1 MEKKGMIKGVNRRIV
16 EISGM
21 KNDYFE
27 KAVLY
32 IRPEKSTEPIGRLE
46 LEARSAV
53 AELSPNEKPPKAH
66 IITDLTLR
74 LLAVSLGLF
83 AIALTVYLITNA

>member
-1 MEKKGMIKGVNRRIV
+1 MIKGVNRRIV

-32 IRPEKSTEPIGRLE
+32 IRPEMSGEPMSRLE
-46 LEARSAV
+46 LEARSTA
-53 AELSPNEKPPKAH
+53 AELSPVTAKAH

-74 LLAVSLGLF
+74 LIAVSLGLF
-83 AIALTVYLITNA
+83 AIALIVYLIGI

>member
-1 MEKKGMIKGVNRRIV
+1 MIKGVNRRIV

-32 IRPEKSTEPIGRLE
+32 IRPEKSGEPISRLE
-46 LEARSAV
+46 LEARSTA
-53 AELSPNEKPPKAH
+53 AELSPVSEKPTKAH

-74 LLAVSLGLF
+74 LIAVSLGLF
-83 AIALTVYLITNA
+83 AVALIIYLIGI

>member
-1 MEKKGMIKGVNRRIV
+1 MIKGVNRRIV

-32 IRPEKSTEPIGRLE
+32 IRPEKSSEPIGRLE
-46 LEARSAV
+46 LEARSTV
-53 AELSPNEKPPKAH
+53 AELSPNKTPKAH

>member
-1 MEKKGMIKGVNRRIV
+1 MVKGVNRRIV

-21 KNDYFE
+21 NNDYFE

-32 IRPEKSTEPIGRLE
+32 IRPEKSAEPISRLE
-46 LEARSAV
+46 LEARSTA
-53 AELSPNEKPPKAH
+53 ASLSPKPPRAH
-66 IITDLTLR
+66 VITDLTLR

-83 AIALTVYLITNA
+83 AIALTVYLLGI

>member
-1 MEKKGMIKGVNRRIV
+1 MIKGVNRRIV

-32 IRPEKSTEPIGRLE
+32 IRPEKSTEPLGRLE

-53 AELSPNEKPPKAH
+53 AELSPKEKTPKAH

-83 AIALTVYLITNA
+83 AIALTVYLIGI

>member
-1 MEKKGMIKGVNRRIV
+1 MIKGVNRRIV

-32 IRPEKSTEPIGRLE
+32 IRPEKSAEPIGRLE
-46 LEARSAV
+46 LEARSTV
-53 AELSPNEKPPKAH
+53 AMLSLNEEKPPKAH
-66 IITDLTLR
+66 VITDLTLR

-83 AIALTVYLITNA
+83 AIALTVYLVV

>member
-1 MEKKGMIKGVNRRIV
+1 MIKGVNRRIV

-32 IRPEKSTEPIGRLE
+32 IRPEKSGEPMSRLE
-46 LEARSAV
+46 LEARSTA
-53 AELSPNEKPPKAH
+53 AELSPVNDKPSKAH
-66 IITDLTLR
+66 IITDMTLR

-83 AIALTVYLITNA
+83 AIALTIYLIGI

>member
-1 MEKKGMIKGVNRRIV
+1 MIKGVNRRIV

-32 IRPEKSTEPIGRLE
+32 IRPEKSAEPLGRLE
-46 LEARSAV
+46 LEARSTV
-53 AELSPNEKPPKAH
+53 AMLSPNEEKPKAH
-66 IITDLTLR
+66 VITDLTLR

-83 AIALTVYLITNA
+83 AIALTAYLIF

>member
-1 MEKKGMIKGVNRRIV
+1 MIKGVNRRIV

-32 IRPEKSTEPIGRLE
+32 IRPEKSTEPLGRLE

-53 AELSPNEKPPKAH
+53 AELSPKEKAPKAH

-83 AIALTVYLITNA
+83 AIALTVYLIGI

>member
-1 MEKKGMIKGVNRRIV
+1 MIKGVNRRIV

-32 IRPEKSTEPIGRLE
+32 IRPEKSTEPLGRLE
-46 LEARSAV
+46 LEARSTV
-53 AELSPNEKPPKAH
+53 AMLSPNEEKPKSH
-66 IITDLTLR
+66 VITDLTLR

-83 AIALTVYLITNA
+83 AIALTAYLIF

>member
-1 MEKKGMIKGVNRRIV
+1 MIKGVNRRVV
-16 EISGM
+16 EINGM
-21 KNDYFE
+21 NNDYFE

-53 AELSPNEKPPKAH
+53 SELSSGEKPPKAH

-83 AIALTVYLITNA
+83 AVMLTIYLIVNA

>member
-1 MEKKGMIKGVNRRIV
+1 MIKGVNRRIV

-46 LEARSAV
+46 LEARNTV
-53 AELSPNEKPPKAH
+53 EKFYPNSEKPPRAH
-66 IITDLTLR
+66 VITDLTLR

-83 AIALTVYLITNA
+83 AIALTVYLVV